1 MPHDRGAGAEH
12 PKVHLYHLISIAL
25 FIPVFILDA
34 LIFNISTFL
43 QAYIHLFIRI
53 ILFIFFLTLA
63 IIFFMLSHRA
73 VFPEEYKE
81 KKLVKTGIYAHIRH
95 PMYIG
100 TPLIFIAFILLAM
113 SLISIIPLVINLILF
128 NTVMTYEE
136 KDLERIFGQEYLEYK
151 KKVHRWVPRLTPA
164 KFFDSNIKSKD

>member
-53 ILFIFFLTLA
+53 ILFIFFLAWA
-63 IIFFMLSHRA
+63 ILFFMLSHRA
-73 VFPEEYKE
+73 VFPEEYNE

-100 TPLIFIAFILLAM
+100 TPLIFIAFIILVM
-113 SLISIIPLVINLILF
+113 SLISIIPLVINIILF
-128 NTVMTYEE
+128 NTVMIYEE
-136 KDLERIFGQEYLEYK
+136 KDLERTFGVEYLEYK
-151 KKVHRWVPRLTPA
+151 SRVPKWIPH
-164 KFFDSNIKSKD
+164 